1 MVRDKGP
8 EAINYTAKEIKK
20 NDSPT
25 DLPHFLR
32 RSDGGIFEAEV
43 VLLKPSF
50 SGRMYTVVDI
60 ETTGNGVQGNRI
72 TEIAL
77 YNIDGDQITD
87 SFSSLVNPG
96 CEIPAFITGLTG
108 ITTAMVRRAPTFEVL
123 ASQIA
128 AFCEGRVF
136 VAHSV
141 NFDYPIVR
149 EEFARAGQVFQRKK
163 LCTVRLSRKVF
174 PGLRSYSLGKLCS
187 SLEIPLRDRH
197 RAAGDAHATALLLQ
211 RILRHPQGVETV
223 RSFLNARS
231 QEATLPPGLPRASFQ
246 RLPEAPGIYYFKDQ
260 GGAILYVGKAI
271 NLKKRVLGHFYDTSE
286 KERQLCR
293 ATSEIDFELS
303 GSDLLALLMEAVA
316 IKRHFPPF
324 NQAQKNMRPAYG
336 LFRYHDRDGIAHL
349 AINRLRKGQQASRVF
364 YSQADARLFL
374 ERLCTEYE
382 LCAKYCHLQDGVE
395 RCGHFRVPVCRGI
408 CRGEEP
414 VAPYNAK
421 VDEALRSLSPSG
433 EHLII
438 GEKGR
443 SPEEQGII
451 WIEDG
456 VFKGYG
462 FVERDRSL
470 DGLPDLE
477 AVIEPQPRYPE
488 TDRILEAYLLKNPGR
503 VRRI

>member
-1 MVRDKGP
+1 MIP
-8 EAINYTAKEIKK
+8 Q
-20 NDSPT
+20 T
-25 DLPHFLR
+25 DLPHFLTKGPIGFFR
-32 RSDGGIFEAEV
+32 DVV
-43 VLLKPSF
+43 VLLKSC
-50 SGRMYTVVDI
+50 SSMYTVVDI
-60 ETTGNGVQGNRI
+60 ETTGNGIQGNRI

-77 YNIDGDQITD
+77 FNLDGDQITD

-108 ITTAMVRRAPTFEVL
+108 ITTAMVRHAPRFEEL

-128 AFCEGRVF
+128 EFSEGRIF

-149 EEFARAGQVFQRKK
+149 DEFSRCGLAFQRKK

-187 SLEIPLRDRH
+187 SLEIPLSDRH
-197 RAAGDAHATALLLQ
+197 RAGGDARATALLLQ
-211 RILRHPQGVETV
+211 RILRHPQGPNTV
-223 RSFLNARS
+223 QSFLHARS
-231 QEATLPPGLPRASFQ
+231 QEATLPPQLPRDSFL
-246 RLPEAPGIYYFKDQ
+246 RLPEAPGVYYFKDSR
-260 GGAILYVGKAI
+260 GSILYVGKAV
-271 NLKKRVLGHFYDTSE
+271 NLKKRVLGHFYDTTE
-286 KERQLCR
+286 KERRLCR
-293 ATSEIDFELS
+293 ETSEIDYELS
-303 GSDLLALLMEAVA
+303 GSDLLALLMEAAA

-324 NQAQKNMRPAYG
+324 NQAQKTIRPAYG
-336 LFRYHDRDGIAHL
+336 LFRYLDRDGIAHL

-374 ERLCTEYE
+374 ERLCTDFE
-382 LCAKYCHLQDGVE
+382 LCPKYCHLQEGVDQ
-395 RCGHFRVPVCRGI
+395 CGHFRVPVCQGI

-414 VAPYNAK
+414 PARYNAK
-421 VDEALRSLSPSG
+421 VEEALQSLRPAQ

-443 SPEEQGII
+443 SPEERGII
-451 WIEDG
+451 WIAG
-456 VFKGYG
+456 GTYRGYG
-462 FVERDRSL
+462 FVEKEKRL

-488 TDRILEAYLLKNPGR
+488 TDRILESYILKNPGQ
-503 VRRI
+503 VRRIPLE

>member
-1 MVRDKGP
+1 
-8 EAINYTAKEIKK
+8 
-20 NDSPT
+20 
-25 DLPHFLR
+25 
-32 RSDGGIFEAEV
+32 
-43 VLLKPSF
+43 
-50 SGRMYTVVDI
+50 MYTVVDI
-60 ETTGNGVQGNRI
+60 ETTGNGIQGNRI

-108 ITTAMVRRAPTFEVL
+108 ITTAMVRRAPTFEAL
-123 ASQIA
+123 APQIA

-149 EEFARAGQVFQRKK
+149 EEFARTGQAFQRKK

-197 RAAGDAHATALLLQ
+197 RASGDAHATALLLQ
-211 RILRHPQGVETV
+211 RILRHPQGGEIV

-231 QEATLPPGLPRASFQ
+231 QEGTLPPGLPRASFQ

-271 NLKKRVLGHFYDTSE
+271 NLRKRVLGHFYDTAE

-324 NQAQKNMRPAYG
+324 NQAQKNTRPAYG
-336 LFRYHDRDGIAHL
+336 LFLYHDRDGIAHL
-349 AINRLRKGQQASRVF
+349 AINRLRKGQQAARVF

-374 ERLCTEYE
+374 EHLCTEYQ
-382 LCAKYCHLQDGVE
+382 LCAKYCHLQEGVE
-395 RCGHFRVPVCRGI
+395 RCGHFRVPVCQGI

-414 VAPYNAK
+414 LAAYNAR
-421 VDEALRSLSPSG
+421 VADALHSLQPSG

-443 SPEEQGII
+443 NAEEQGII

-456 VFKGYG
+456 IFRGYG
-462 FVERDRSL
+462 FVDRDRSL

-488 TDRILEAYLLKNPGR
+488 TDRILEAYLLKHPGR
-503 VRRI
+503 ARRIRVE